1 MDLKKIIWKLLW
13 TCIELDVWVGTLV
26 LKWAGAIPM
35 PAWCSTSDGQA
46 AKGEIEREMKTRG
59 WDLLSRASS
68 KDQLDI
74 GLDQR
79 RKFITHLQCQ
89 YPDAHKDTAAWQ
101 KFISKL
107 TGQAKQ
113 WKSASTAYTQASN
126 QTHNP
131 TKNLALSD
139 SRLKRKAGA
148 GLSRH
153 DCVCCRVNWRGFCT
167 ASACC
172 VEDGCVLSYQRGGG
186 FALRVRVVWRTV
198 SWGYMSRSYISH
210 LVCPKPLIQGF
221 GQTRCEIYDRDM

>member
-89 YPDAHKDTAAWQ
+89 YPDAQKDTAAWQ

-172 VEDGCVLSYQRGGG
+172 VEDGVMGLHVTVIYFTSCLSKTLDSGFWTNKMWNIWPWHVTPCHRGER
-186 FALRVRVVWRTV
+186 L
-198 SWGYMSRSYISH
+198 MN
-210 LVCPKPLIQGF
+210 LLIDQ
-221 GQTRCEIYDRDM
+221 

>member
-89 YPDAHKDTAAWQ
+89 YPDAQKDTAAWQ

-172 VEDGCVLSYQRGGG
+172 VEDGCVLLYQSGGG
-186 FALRVRVVWRTV
+186 LHCECVLCGGRCAHVFAIILTGWVWRCLFTA
-198 SWGYMSRSYISH
+198 
-210 LVCPKPLIQGF
+210 
-221 GQTRCEIYDRDM
+221 TD